1 MSNKLAST
9 WTGPYVLK
17 KFISEWVVNV
27 QHLVTSDVKTV
38 HTTRIRPY
46 SDKLLNVTVAMK
58 DQLMHDQWSLHTV
71 EEIRDSRE
79 SRGKREFLIKWL
91 GIDEEDSTWEP
102 EENLLEDIP
111 KMLEEFKKRQAKR

>member
-1 MSNKLAST
+1 M
-9 WTGPYVLK
+9 
-17 KFISEWVVNV
+17 
-27 QHLVTSDVKTV
+27 TSDVKTV

-58 DQLMHDQWSLHTV
+58 DQLMHDQWSQHTV